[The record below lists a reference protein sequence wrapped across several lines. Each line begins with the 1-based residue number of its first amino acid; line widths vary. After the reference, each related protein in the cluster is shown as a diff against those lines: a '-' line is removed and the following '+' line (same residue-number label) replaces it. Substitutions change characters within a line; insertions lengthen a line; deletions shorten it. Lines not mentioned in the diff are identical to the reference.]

1 MMIPF
6 EFAMG
11 LCALAFAGG
20 FVFKAC
26 FEARDAEQDHG
37 FVDQSGSNITHI
49 ARRNTASMSEK
60 MAEHLRQ
67 NLPGF
72 KDMEAARLAADAHAD
87 KVRREVA
94 EKNRPAP
101 IMAGLQE
108 IGEKQGAAS

>member
-6 EFAMG
+6 EFAMV
-11 LCALAFAGG
+11 LCALAFAAG
-20 FVFKAC
+20 FVLKAC

-37 FVDQSGSNITHI
+37 FVDQSAPNITHI

-72 KDMEAARLAADAHAD
+72 KDMEAARRAAAAHAE
-87 KVRREVA
+87 KVRREAMMAKPIEAGMA
-94 EKNRPAP
+94 EV
-101 IMAGLQE
+101 G
-108 IGEKQGAAS
+108 S